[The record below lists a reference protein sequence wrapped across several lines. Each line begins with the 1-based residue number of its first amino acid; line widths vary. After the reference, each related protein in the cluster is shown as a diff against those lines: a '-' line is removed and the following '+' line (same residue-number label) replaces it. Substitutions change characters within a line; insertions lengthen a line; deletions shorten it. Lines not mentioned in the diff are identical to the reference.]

1 MSFSDADNP
10 MFPSPQEIR
19 ILEGTKNVR
28 FTCSLYNC
36 LWSISH
42 KNDTITADTYT
53 IPELTSAFN
62 GNISLKRVTSSGTLY
77 TTAHIS
83 IYVIR
88 QKTESINSIIFIL
101 IIVLLVIF
109 IVIII
114 AVIIPAFIFLFM
126 KSRKS
131 PGGSRPKISK
141 PGGEA
146 FPGYVNLT
154 AMNSPEKDHNIN
166 PHYSTIDETSLVT
179 TGTQEKNK
187 PTNMPAQSESYA
199 EITPTQKGDCT
210 EMKQGNCYENDT
222 VLTPTMENYDNFSPK
237 FIVTEKFPVVY
248 QHYVDSGIG
257 RDSLFSIEF
266 QKLNE
271 HSKQVLKPEHYDAM
285 KVENVQK
292 NPTKNNLPFDE
303 NRVFLSSPDSDC
315 DYINASYINDHQ
327 FIASIHPTKET
338 HRDFLQMIYQTEA
351 SMVIMLT
358 TRKEKAKIIS
368 GISNRVCYWPKKD
381 EPINCEPFVATLIK
395 SIETN
400 AFVKQDISLKKTSSG
415 KEHLFTQCISPIW
428 NEDSTVAE
436 MALGVVLLSKIIKQ
450 KQDSSNVPVII
461 HCEDGISKTGIVL
474 AVLNAIRDIN
484 IRKSVNIF
492 TTVRFLRV
500 QRMNM
505 IPTLVSIFSS
515 QLVNL

>member
-1 MSFSDADNP
+1 MSFSDANNP

-42 KNDTITADTYT
+42 KSDTITADAYT
-53 IPELTSAFN
+53 IPELTSAFI
-62 GNISLKRVTSSGTLY
+62 GGISLKRVTSSGTLY

-83 IYVIR
+83 IYVI
-88 QKTESINSIIFIL
+88 QQETESINSITFIL
-101 IIVLLVIF
+101 IIVLLVIL

-126 KSRKS
+126 KRRKS
-131 PGGSRPKISK
+131 PGGNSPQISK
-141 PGGEA
+141 SGGEA

-154 AMNSPEKDHNIN
+154 AMNSAGKDHNIN
-166 PHYSTIDETSLVT
+166 PDYSTIDETSLVT
-179 TGTQEKNK
+179 SVTQEN
-187 PTNMPAQSESYA
+187 NMPAHSESYV
-199 EITPTQKGDCT
+199 EITPAQNGEYT
-210 EMKQGNCYENDT
+210 EMKQGNTYEYPT
-222 VLTPTMENYDNFSPK
+222 VTPNMENYGKLSSK
-237 FIVTEKFPVVY
+237 FIVTENFPVVY
-248 QHYVDSGIG
+248 QHYVESGIG
-257 RDSLFSIEF
+257 KNSLFTMEF

-271 HSKQVLKPEHYDAM
+271 HSKQVFKPDHFDAN

-292 NPTKNNLPFDE
+292 NPTKNILPFDE
-303 NRVFLSSPDSDC
+303 NRVFLNSPDSDC

-351 SMVIMLT
+351 SMVVMLT

-368 GISNRVCYWPKKD
+368 KISNRVCYWPKKD

-395 SIETN
+395 SVETN
-400 AFVKQDISLKKTSSG
+400 AFVKQDISLKETSSG

-450 KQDSSNVPVII
+450 KQDTCNVPVII
-461 HCEDGISKTGIVL
+461 HCEDGISKTGVVL
-474 AVLNAIRDIN
+474 TVLNAIKDIN
-484 IRKSVNIF
+484 FRKSVNIF

-505 IPTLVSIFSS
+505 IPTLVSKISS

>member
-1 MSFSDADNP
+1 MSFSDVNNP

-19 ILEGTKNVR
+19 ILEGTKDVR

-42 KNDTITADTYT
+42 QSDTITADTYT
-53 IPELTSAFN
+53 IPELSSAFN

-83 IYVIR
+83 IYVI
-88 QKTESINSIIFIL
+88 QQETESINSIIFIL

-154 AMNSPEKDHNIN
+154 ATNSPDKDHNIN
-166 PHYSTIDETSLVT
+166 PDYSTIDETSLVT
-179 TGTQEKNK
+179 TDTQEKNK
-187 PTNMPAQSESYA
+187 PKNIPAQSNSYA
-199 EITPTQKGDCT
+199 EITPTQEGEYT
-210 EMKQGNCYENDT
+210 EMKQGNSYENPT
-222 VLTPTMENYDNFSPK
+222 VTQTMENYGKLSPK

-248 QHYVDSGIG
+248 QHYVESGIG
-257 RDSLFSIEF
+257 KNSLFSMEF

-271 HSKQVLKPEHYDAM
+271 HSKQVFTPEHFDAN

-292 NPTKNNLPFDE
+292 NPTKNILPFDE
-303 NRVFLSSPDSDC
+303 NRVFLSSPNSDC

-338 HRDFLQMIYQTEA
+338 HRDFLQMIHQTEA
-351 SMVIMLT
+351 SMIIMLT

-415 KEHLFTQCISPIW
+415 KEHFFTQCISPIW

-450 KQDSSNVPVII
+450 KQDSSSVPVII

-484 IRKSVNIF
+484 LRKSVNIF

-505 IPTLVSIFSS
+505 IPTLVSIFP
-515 QLVNL
+515 LN

>member
-1 MSFSDADNP
+1 MSFSDTNNP

-42 KNDTITADTYT
+42 KNDTITAETYT
-53 IPELTSAFN
+53 IPELTSAFI
-62 GNISLKRVTSSGTLY
+62 GSISLKRVTSSGTLY

-83 IYVIR
+83 IYVI
-88 QKTESINSIIFIL
+88 QQETESINSITFIL
-101 IIVLLVIF
+101 IFVILVIF
-109 IVIII
+109 IVIIR

-126 KSRKS
+126 KCRKF
-131 PGGSRPKISK
+131 PEVSRPKISK

-146 FPGYVNLT
+146 FHSYVNLT
-154 AMNSPEKDHNIN
+154 ATNSPEKDHDSN

-179 TGTQEKNK
+179 TDTHEK
-187 PTNMPAQSESYA
+187 NMPAHSESYA
-199 EITPTQKGDCT
+199 EIAPTQKREYT
-210 EMKQGNCYENDT
+210 SIKQGNPYENST
-222 VLTPTMENYDNFSPK
+222 VSTPTMENYDNFSPK
-237 FIVTEKFPVVY
+237 FIVTEKYPVVY
-248 QHYVDSGIG
+248 QHYVESGIG
-257 RDSLFSIEF
+257 KNSLFSMEF

-271 HSKQVLKPEHYDAM
+271 HSKQVFKPDHFDAN

-292 NPTKNNLPFDE
+292 NPTKNILPFDE
-303 NRVFLSSPDSDC
+303 NRVFLNSPDSDC
-315 DYINASYINDHQ
+315 DYINASYINDRQ

-381 EPINCEPFVATLIK
+381 EPISCEPFVATLIK

-400 AFVKQDISLKKTSSG
+400 AFVKQDISLKETSSG

-436 MALGVVLLSKIIKQ
+436 MALGVALLSKIIKQ

-461 HCEDGISKTGIVL
+461 HCEDGISKTGVVL
-474 AVLNAIRDIN
+474 TVLNAIKDIN
-484 IRKSVNIF
+484 FRKSVNIF

-505 IPTLVSIFSS
+505 IPTLVSIFFS
-515 QLVNL
+515 QLVNH